1 MKLADLYVQA
11 RHLTPR
17 AARFAEKLL
26 RGSPHI
32 QYEVRHAMLVALL
45 DLTRTGTAPTVTE
58 WSSLESPAKSKDA
71 RTHSDVVEA
80 RLFVNACK
88 TFAADHWATRE

>member
-11 RHLTPR
+11 RRLTPR

-26 RGSPHI
+26 RGSPQI

-58 WSSLESPAKSKDA
+58 WSSQKAQQKAK
-71 RTHSDVVEA
+71 TPVP
-80 RLFVNACK
+80 
-88 TFAADHWATRE
+88 TRMS